1 MGNWRHTGFTIVE
14 LVVVLVILGILAAV
28 AGPRFV
34 GRGAFDARGFLDQ
47 VVAAVQY
54 ARQQAVAQRRQV
66 CVAVTVNSLSITR
79 APLPPPG
86 GACDGTAL
94 TNPATGAAY
103 VVAAPNGVTIAGIAG
118 TALPLNLA
126 FDQLGRPTGAASLR
140 IQGEDNHCLSVE
152 AETGYVRTITCP

>member
-1 MGNWRHTGFTIVE
+1 MSPEAGFTLAE
-14 LVVVLVILGILAAV
+14 LITVMVIIGILAAV
-28 AGPRFV
+28 AGPRLV

-47 VVAAVQY
+47 AIAAIQY

-66 CVAVTVNSLSITR
+66 CVAVTANNLSVTR

-103 VVAAPNGVTIAGIAG
+103 AVAAPNGVVIAGIAG

-126 FDQLGRPTGAASLR
+126 FDQLGRPNAAASLR

-152 AETGYVRTITCP
+152 AETGYVRTIACP